1 MTGKIETMWEGR
13 FITVKREGTWEY
25 VSRSRGIE
33 AAVILAI
40 DEDSDGRYILLVA
53 QYRVPLKAQCL
64 ELPAGLIGDEREDEN
79 PADAA
84 ARELEE
90 ETGYRAAIMEN
101 LGRFYSSPGM
111 VSESFTLFKATNLT
125 KTGPGGGTP
134 DENIAVHRVPLEN
147 ISDYI
152 DARRGEGM
160 ALDVKLLLI
169 LACSFLR

>member
-101 LGRFYSSPGM
+101 RSEEHTSELQSLMRISS
-111 VSESFTLFKATNLT
+111 
-125 KTGPGGGTP
+125 
-134 DENIAVHRVPLEN
+134 AVFSL
-147 ISDYI
+147 
-152 DARRGEGM
+152 
-160 ALDVKLLLI
+160 K
-169 LACSFLR
+169 

>member
-40 DEDSDGRYILLVA
+40 DEDSDGRYILLVE

-64 ELPAGLIGDEREDEN
+64 ELPAGLIGDERDDEN

-84 ARELEE
+84 ARELRSEE
-90 ETGYRAAIMEN
+90 HK
-101 LGRFYSSPGM
+101 
-111 VSESFTLFKATNLT
+111 SELQSLMRISYAVFCLKN
-125 KTGPGGGTP
+125 KTT
-134 DENIAVHRVPLEN
+134 I
-147 ISDYI
+147 
-152 DARRGEGM
+152 
-160 ALDVKLLLI
+160 
-169 LACSFLR
+169 

>member
-1 MTGKIETMWEGR
+1 MTACDLPI
-13 FITVKREGTWEY
+13 
-25 VSRSRGIE
+25 
-33 AAVILAI
+33 
-40 DEDSDGRYILLVA
+40 SDWSSDVFSSDL
-53 QYRVPLKAQCL
+53 
-64 ELPAGLIGDEREDEN
+64 
-79 PADAA
+79 
-84 ARELEE
+84 
-90 ETGYRAAIMEN
+90 N

-169 LACSFLR
+169 MACSFLRDRKSVV

>member
-79 PADAA
+79 P
-84 ARELEE
+84 RSEEHTSELQSLMRIS
-90 ETGYRAAIMEN
+90 YAVFC
-101 LGRFYSSPGM
+101 L
-111 VSESFTLFKATNLT
+111 KT
-125 KTGPGGGTP
+125 KK
-134 DENIAVHRVPLEN
+134 N
-147 ISDYI
+147 YI
-152 DARRGEGM
+152 PNT
-160 ALDVKLLLI
+160 
-169 LACSFLR
+169 

>member
-1 MTGKIETMWEGR
+1 
-13 FITVKREGTWEY
+13 
-25 VSRSRGIE
+25 
-33 AAVILAI
+33 
-40 DEDSDGRYILLVA
+40 
-53 QYRVPLKAQCL
+53 
-64 ELPAGLIGDEREDEN
+64 
-79 PADAA
+79 
-84 ARELEE
+84 
-90 ETGYRAAIMEN
+90 MEN

-169 LACSFLR
+169 LACSFRSEEHTSELQSLMRISYAVFCLKKKNTHKVPLTAKYHRIKIKKGIDR

>member
-1 MTGKIETMWEGR
+1 MIR
-13 FITVKREGTWEY
+13 RPP
-25 VSRSRGIE
+25 RSTRTDT
-33 AAVILAI
+33 LFPYTTLFR
-40 DEDSDGRYILLVA
+40 S
-53 QYRVPLKAQCL
+53 
-64 ELPAGLIGDEREDEN
+64 
-79 PADAA
+79 
-84 ARELEE
+84 
-90 ETGYRAAIMEN
+90 N